1 LSQTQDDLDDNQTA
15 RWNYLTTAWDPTLPI
30 TPQVVESCKLTMT
43 VRRSNASFGESTTT
57 ISWSD
62 EWEDI
67 NGGPFPTGALPP
79 DLVFTFPSLSN
90 ETQTITQ
97 DVSPFL
103 SVIPDPTTD
112 KFSTREFFVENQ
124 GGTSGDIIDIS
135 LIELEIFYRIGKSLT
150 QSIQTQTSQ
159 IEAAAGGTGLQFFAV
174 CDGPEIP
181 DEEGPGTTGEL
192 MSHPADVIFHWL
204 RRVGGIPLADIDAS
218 SFDDTATNLG
228 SGYVWG
234 FDARNLGATWG
245 EILLQMGYE
254 ARANVANL
262 ISSGWSMLTAQTTH
276 DFPAAAVTV
285 DSYGDLITI
294 GKDDAELKSRLT
306 VYFAHDP
313 RFESSDNRSF
323 QQVKTTDP
331 TLQAVIDREEEFG
344 RNDAEPYFLF
354 CSTSQGATGVDDW
367 KLYMEQ
373 ELGRF
378 ARLFACRVDH
388 WQSYPLELGD
398 VVTFEIGAE
407 SVKTRVIEV
416 TRSERQGFLLRFAEV
431 L

>member
-1 LSQTQDDLDDNQTA
+1 
-15 RWNYLTTAWDPTLPI
+15 
-30 TPQVVESCKLTMT
+30 
-43 VRRSNASFGESTTT
+43 
-57 ISWSD
+57 
-62 EWEDI
+62 
-67 NGGPFPTGALPP
+67 
-79 DLVFTFPSLSN
+79 LSN

-135 LIELEIFYRIGKSLT
+135 LIELEIFYRIGKSVT

-204 RRVGGIPLADIDAS
+204 RRVGGIPLADIDAT
-218 SFDDTATNLG
+218 SFDDSATNLG
-228 SGYVWG
+228 AGYIWG
-234 FDARNLGATWG
+234 FDARNLGASWG
-245 EILLQMGYE
+245 EILLQLGYE
-254 ARANVANL
+254 SRANLANL

-276 DFPAAAVTV
+276 DFPAAAVTI

-331 TLQAVIDREEEFG
+331 TDGDVIAREEEFG

-354 CSTSQGATGVDDW
+354 CHTSDGATGVTDW

-378 ARLFACRVDH
+378 ARLFACRGDH
-388 WQSYPLELGD
+388 WQTYSLELGD
-398 VVTFEIGAE
+398 IVTFVLGSESIKARCIEI
-407 SVKTRVIEV
+407 
-416 TRSERQGFLLRFAEV
+416 TRSERQGFLIRLAEV